1 MKANYSTATKVTNNE
16 KERSTS
22 QLINEI
28 KEKYRGDVSACSFF
42 ISSCKAIKFIDLLYI
57 SEGRVRFFTCPCLKQ
72 GSRKRIKGDKVVRFR
87 HENDMLLIGDSSV
100 REISEAELLKHTLE
114 YAVPFAMAKSR
125 FVPVFIKSKKL
136 GLDFSQFFD
145 GTETITEE
153 KITVEVESA
162 EDEAAT
168 LEAVETEDVTVTE
181 TEVITAEESTPTPKT
196 EEDLLIEKIIDL
208 DANVLNPLTKSM
220 IDRIMDISTYI
231 NDSIIEKVKSFDD
244 CYIYNQGLCEKQIEA
259 AKLAASTASASEK
272 IDKFIIA
279 LAKISAD
286 LKNQSE
292 EAKNEEYFLKKSLEK
307 ATEKVN
313 NFYNEINN
321 ELSRIETE
329 CSEKKMAE
337 KKVDD
342 IMSNLSELERELLMK
357 SLGLR
362 PEIGVD
368 VVKNPTHI
376 VPSTEEAVVDG
387 SKFTIVMNDG
397 NTRSIDNNW
406 NEISNHLRQV
416 ALKRETINVSIFK
429 YIAEKMEEGLTRK
442 ELIEAL
448 GSQHYAKRALDICS
462 ELGLYKLDRSLNS
475 GKKRSAVA
483 AAKGGRTLSEH
494 SQIKKRVIEEDIR
507 QKAAKICAE

>member
-208 DANVLNPLTKSM
+208 DANVLNPLTKFM

-362 PEIGVD
+362 PEIDVD

-376 VPSTEEAVVDG
+376 VPSTEETAIDG
-387 SKFTIVMNDG
+387 RFTIVMNDG
-397 NTRSIDNNW
+397 NTRSIDNSW
-406 NEISNHLRQV
+406 SEILGHLRQV
-416 ALKRETINVSIFK
+416 ALKRETVNISVFK
-429 YIAEKMEEGLTRK
+429 YIADQMALGLTRK

-462 ELGLYKLDRSLNS
+462 ELGLYKLDRSQNA
-475 GKKRSAVA
+475 GKKRSPVA
-483 AAKGGRTLSEH
+483 SAKSGRTLSER
-494 SQIKKRVIEEDIR
+494 SEIKKKVIEEDIK
-507 QKAAKICAE
+507 QKAEALHA